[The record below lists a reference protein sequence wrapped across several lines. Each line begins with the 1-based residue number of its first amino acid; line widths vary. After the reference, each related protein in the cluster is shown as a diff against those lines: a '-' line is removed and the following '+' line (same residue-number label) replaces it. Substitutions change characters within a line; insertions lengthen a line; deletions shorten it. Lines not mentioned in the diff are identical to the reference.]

1 MKKIDV
7 KKMAVVGILSAISI
21 ILSLTPIGNIPIG
34 ALNITTMHIPVII
47 GAILEGP
54 VVGIIIGLIFGVTS
68 LVRALTMPTLT
79 NFVLLNPLVS
89 IFPRILIGI
98 VAYYV
103 FKIVLKA
110 SKKVSI
116 ASWASGITASLVN
129 TIGVL
134 GMIYLLY
141 ADMYAQAFAEM
152 TGEAFKAASVI
163 LLGTFFTNGIPEA
176 IVGGFIVSSVCTIL
190 YPELYN

>member
-21 ILSLTPIGNIPIG
+21 VLSLTPIGNIPIG

-54 VVGIIIGLIFGVTS
+54 VVGIIIGLIFGGTS
-68 LVRALTMPTLT
+68 LIRALTMPTLT

-89 IFPRILIGI
+89 ILPRVLIGI

-116 ASWASGITASLVN
+116 ASWVSGITASLVN

-152 TGEAFKAASVI
+152 TGEAFKVASVI

-190 YPELYN
+190 YKKR